1 MRARYLKPI
10 VALVLFATLG
20 SVQSASASPGV
31 SGISTTAYNE
41 GTDKA
46 AVFYNPLVVSG
57 INLTLPPASFN
68 ELNNNPGTT
77 VYQTASV
84 TITTADGVTTTLN
97 NIGVRLKGQATRT
110 NLYGKAPMKLKFDAF
125 VPDQKFLGLTRMTLN
140 SMVQDPSF
148 VHEDS
153 AYRLYRAM
161 GITAPRTTY
170 SWVKVNGA
178 DFGLYMNVESVD
190 SQMLKRWM
198 TVRHLYSSNC
208 YLADITP
215 SQSGCYDTNY
225 GDDDR
230 SDLRAAIA
238 TSNFDGADWWREIN
252 RVADMTAVIN
262 LMATDIYT
270 SNWDGYT
277 DVVQNNYYLAFDTA
291 GKFRII
297 PWGQDGAFPMD
308 PSAQLDWLG
317 RGPAYR
323 NFGNQQRSVILR
335 KCVAYAP
342 CTALLIKAQVKVKE
356 KAEELDMPGFKNKIA
371 AVINT
376 AYITQET
383 RANSDIWSA
392 KYWQNWLDTFF
403 PMRTASLTDFLK
415 TRAPEAAD
423 LTVTGEPKLGSTLTA
438 NAISWDFTST
448 LSYQWLRDGAN
459 IPNSSTN
466 NYSLTETDL
475 GKNISV
481 KVTTSKANFSS
492 AFVSSTPMLVTNPK
506 ALAAAIAGSGTVGS
520 TLTATPSESASVQVR
535 YQWLRAGKAISGAIT
550 STYTP
555 TSLDYL
561 KAISITTTVTQN
573 GFPVTTTTSPTVVIK
588 AGTIPSPDIAIAGS
602 PVMAQTLLL
611 TASIPYGTKATYQWL
626 NEGVPIPNSSGSSYR
641 VKAVDVGKNISVR
654 VTLTKTA
661 YNPLVLFT
669 DSVLVGPGTQTKKP
683 TVTVTGSTRVAKTLT
698 GVTGSWD
705 TSVKLTYQWLR
716 DGQPIAGAIAKTY
729 KLTTN
734 DLNRAISFRVT
745 STKAGYTTVV
755 TTSAPTALITN

>member
-10 VALVLFATLG
+10 VAFVLIATLG

-84 TITTADGVTTTLN
+84 TITTADGVATTLN

-110 NLYGKAPMKLKFDAF
+110 NMYGKAPMKLKFDAF

-178 DFGLYMNVESVD
+178 DFGLYMNVESID

-238 TSNFDGADWWREIN
+238 TSSFDGADWWREIN
-252 RVADMTAVIN
+252 KVADMTAVIN

-342 CTALLIKAQVKVKE
+342 CASLLIKAQVKVKE
-356 KAEELDMPGFKNKIA
+356 KAEQLDMPGFKNKIA

-392 KYWQNWLDTFF
+392 RYWQDWLDTFF
-403 PMRTASLTDFLK
+403 PMRTAALTDFLK

-459 IPNSSTN
+459 IPNASTN

-492 AFVSSTPMLVTNPK
+492 AFVSSTPVFVTNPK
-506 ALAAAIAGSGTVGS
+506 ASAAAIAGSGTVGS
-520 TLTATPSESASVQVR
+520 TLTATPSESALTRVTYR
-535 YQWLRAGKAISGAIT
+535 WLRAGKTITGAT
-550 STYTP
+550 GSTYTP

-561 KAISITTTVTQN
+561 KAISVTTTVTQN
-573 GFPVTTTTSPTVVIK
+573 GFPVTTTTSPAVVIK
-588 AGTIPSPDIAIAGS
+588 AGTIPSPDLGIAGS
-602 PVMAQTLLL
+602 PVMARTLLL
-611 TASIPYGTKATYQWL
+611 TATVPYGTKATYQWL
-626 NEGVPIPNSSGSSYR
+626 NDGVPIPSSSGSSYR

-669 DSVLVGPGTQTKKP
+669 DSVLIGPGTQTKQP
-683 TVTVTGSTRVAKTLT
+683 TVSITGLTRVTKTLS

-716 DGQPIAGAIAKTY
+716 DGQPIPGAIAKTY
-729 KLTTN
+729 KLTTS
-734 DLNRAISFRVT
+734 DLYKAISFRVT

-755 TTSAPTALITN
+755 AISAPTALITN